1 MSKIIQIKTPATSAN
16 LGPGFDFFGIALSLY
31 NVIQFEEVDDGK
43 QIIEEI
49 GFQNVGENLC
59 KKCFEYIINKY
70 CKAKKHYIISL
81 IQNDIPVA
89 RGLGSS
95 ASAIVSGMVG
105 ANYFINNMLDE
116 SQLIDEMV
124 NVEGHP
130 DNILPCYL
138 GGAVSSIYTDK
149 LNYFKY
155 NVNKDLYFNVLIP
168 KYKVSTADAR
178 GVLPNNYQLS
188 DVVFNSSRVM
198 LLPKALES
206 GDIDLL
212 KIVTDDKIHEP
223 YRKQFIKEYDEI
235 AEIIK
240 GSDAKLNISGSG
252 PTMLLISK
260 SKDILTKIRNKQLDL
275 EIYNLSISNDGVK
288 IKE

>member
-206 GDIDLL
+206 GDIDLVFHPIIDRYSNTNAL
-212 KIVTDDKIHEP
+212 IIQSNQHQVFGYFDGTIKVDDKTIELKHLLG
-223 YRKQFIKEYDEI
+223 F
-235 AEIIK
+235 AE
-240 GSDAKLNISGSG
+240 
-252 PTMLLISK
+252 M
-260 SKDILTKIRNKQLDL
+260 
-275 EIYNLSISNDGVK
+275 VK
-288 IKE
+288 NRW